1 MQQSAPQDLLK
12 RLQNGLIVSCQAPSG
27 SPLRG
32 RGLMSAMA
40 EAAAA
45 GGACAIRA
53 EGLDDVRSIKAA
65 VDLPVIGLI
74 KTIDEKTP
82 VIITPLIQNVKDL
95 IEAGADMVAVDA
107 TLRKRVDGLTG
118 PEFVASVRQLGI
130 PILADIDDLNS
141 AIAAEAAGADA
152 ISTTLSGYTGGAI
165 PEEPDLD
172 LISQCVKATKIPVV
186 AEGRFTTP
194 KEVAQAFKSGAWS
207 VCVGGAITDPWKS
220 TIRFVQNMHK

>member
-1 MQQSAPQDLLK
+1 MPESAVQELLK
-12 RLQNGLIVSCQAPSG
+12 QLENGLIVSCQAPSG

-32 RGLMSAMA
+32 RGLMSIMA

-53 EGLDDVRSIKAA
+53 EGVDDVRSIKAA
-65 VDLPVIGLI
+65 VKLPVIGLI
-74 KTIDEKTP
+74 KLIDEKTP

-95 IEAGADMVAVDA
+95 IEAGADMIAVDA
-107 TLRKRVDGLTG
+107 TLRKRIDGSTG
-118 PEFVASVRQLGI
+118 PEFVSSARQLGI
-130 PILADIDDLNS
+130 PILADIDDLES

-152 ISTTLSGYTGGAI
+152 ISTTLSGYTSGEI
-165 PEEPDLD
+165 PERPDID
-172 LISQCVKATKIPVV
+172 LIAKCVKATKIPVV

-194 KEVAQAFKSGAWS
+194 EELSLAFNSGAWS